1 MPNVQQTEQQKQIGN
16 YWSKQSQKPR
26 RTQTR
31 WWQIPDVIRYINKR
45 VSGESVDGFSQGL
58 TNTAIKLAGN
68 KAPFL
73 KGVSVG
79 CGAGAKEMSLIK
91 AGLVEQFDLFDL
103 SAERIKQGKDI
114 AQKLSLA
121 DRVNFYCTDAFQ
133 TAISPS
139 TYDFVHWNNSLHHM
153 PNVVEAVSWSYYV
166 LQTGGMFYMDDY
178 IGANRFQWSSQEV
191 EIASKARENLP
202 KQYLLHSQSEDRCL
216 PTKILV
222 PNREALIAQDPS
234 EAGDSERII
243 EAVRLFF
250 QEAKI
255 TFTGGII
262 YHLALSD
269 VFQNFNFD
277 NEGDVKLLSALLL
290 LDEIVS
296 DFGFNHYA
304 TALAIK

>member
-1 MPNVQQTEQQKQIGN
+1 MSNVQQTEQQKQIGD
-16 YWSKQSQKPR
+16 YWSKQSQKPQL
-26 RTQTR
+26 TQTK
-31 WWQIPDVIRYINKR
+31 WWQIPHIIRYINKR
-45 VSGESVDGFSQGL
+45 VSGEAVDGFSRGL
-58 TNTAIKLAGN
+58 TDMAIKLAGN
-68 KAPFL
+68 KASFK

-79 CGAGAKEMSLIK
+79 CGAGVKEMSLIK
-91 AGLVEQFDLFDL
+91 AGLVEQFDLFEL
-103 SAERIKQGKDI
+103 STERIKQGKDI

-121 DRVNFYCTDAFQ
+121 DRVHFYCTDVFQ
-133 TAISPS
+133 TEISPS
-139 TYDFVHWNNSLHHM
+139 SYDFVHWNNALHHM

-166 LQTGGMFYMDDY
+166 MQTGGMFYMDDY

-191 EIASKARENLP
+191 EIASKVRERLP
-202 KQYLLHSQSEDRCL
+202 KQYLLHSQSEDTYL
-216 PTKILV
+216 PTKIFV
-222 PNREALIAQDPS
+222 PNREALIAKDPS

-243 EAVRLFF
+243 ESVRLFF
-250 QEAKI
+250 PEAII

-269 VFQNFNFD
+269 VFHNFNFD

-296 DFGFNHYA
+296 DLGFNHYA